1 MHELGIA
8 FHIIKDIDK
17 IAEEN
22 HVKQVKSVTLELGE
36 VSGVIPEYLVDVWNW
51 ANLILRSLK
60 QSLSVIVV
68 RKHIPL

>member
-22 HVKQVKSVTLELGE
+22 HVKQVASVTLELGE

-51 ANLILRSLK
+51 ACEISPNT
-60 QSLSVIVV
+60 
-68 RKHIPL
+68 